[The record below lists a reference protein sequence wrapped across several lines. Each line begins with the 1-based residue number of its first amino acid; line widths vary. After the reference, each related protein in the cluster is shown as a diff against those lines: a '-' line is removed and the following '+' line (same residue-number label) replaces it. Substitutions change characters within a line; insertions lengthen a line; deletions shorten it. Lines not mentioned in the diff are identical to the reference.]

1 MATAG
6 QQQTRNATRPLNVR
20 ANHGRLDLRSNFF
33 LVRVTEDWNEKP
45 DKIKNLRTV
54 GGFKEPYKNYRE
66 KIVPV

>member
-1 MATAG
+1 M
-6 QQQTRNATRPLNVR
+6 R

-54 GGFKEPYKNYRE
+54 GGFKEPYKNYRV